1 MDTSV
6 QTVVNKF
13 LDEHY
18 SEFLDRLATKIQEAS
33 TLQLVNYD
41 ALRHQAIL
49 MQYVWEGVHQIQA
62 VKPSTYL
69 EQAASILSAAVRRA
83 NDAAQTVEDTNA
95 QISSAEEQRR
105 LAEVA
110 RVNAESARASAEAI
124 RAAAEQLRV
133 ETENQRNTS
142 EQTRQTQESNRQTA
156 EGQRSSWFNTF
167 RSMVESWFSNPTGNP
182 GIKERIETL
191 ETDFSDWKTS
201 AVNAFNLWFGVTENS
216 EGCIRKTVASWFSQA
231 RLSAT
236 EVIGSAE
243 DTANHPTY
251 IGEDYYVYVWNKT
264 LRDYLKTN
272 INVKGPKGDKGDDL
286 DWNTITEEELL
297 DLKNS
302 ILDHV
307 SIASVIVCEAIID
320 ELVGNTEST
329 QDHDRDLIVVAGLK
343 ASLQKLIDEEI
354 KTKVSNISFDSAT
367 GKLKKSINGTDSD
380 VVELYS
386 KAQIDAMRSPS
397 YDQGTKLI
405 TFPATATFSYDQ
417 QTKIITISQ

>member
-1 MDTSV
+1 MDTAIQALLNRIV
-6 QTVVNKF
+6 
-13 LDEHY
+13 DDHY
-18 SEFLDRLATKIQEAS
+18 AEILDRLSTKIQEAS
-33 TLQLVNYD
+33 TLQLVDYD

-49 MQYVWEGVHQIQA
+49 MQYVWEGVHQVQA

-83 NDAAQTVEDTNA
+83 NDAAQTAEDTNT

-156 EGQRSSWFNTF
+156 EDQRSSWFNTF

-182 GIKERIETL
+182 GIKERTETL

-216 EGCIRKTVASWFSQA
+216 EGSIRKTVASWFSQTS
-231 RLSAT
+231 RSAT
-236 EVIGSAE
+236 EVIESAE

-264 LRDYLKTN
+264 LQSYSKTD

-286 DWNTITEEELL
+286 DWNTMTEEEKQN
-297 DLKNS
+297 LKNT
-302 ILDHV
+302 ILDHIT
-307 SIASVIVCEAIID
+307 IASVPVCEAIID
-320 ELVGNTEST
+320 ENVETT
-329 QDHDRDLIVVAGLK
+329 QGHEDDLIDVTGLE
-343 ASLQKLIDEEI
+343 AALQKLKNDDI
-354 KTKVSNISFDSAT
+354 KTKVADISFDAAT
-367 GKLKKSINGTDSD
+367 GSLKKRINGTDSD
-380 VVELYS
+380 VVQLYNKS
-386 KAQIDAMRSPS
+386 QIDAMRSPS

-405 TFPATATFSYDQ
+405 TFPATATFSYDP